1 MNGLTKLDAQVINQL
16 NRALI
21 GFDRMFDTVEQRAIN
36 TTGYPPH
43 NIVRLD
49 ENLYCIEMA
58 VAGFKKSE
66 VQVEVEDNTLTV
78 RGTSGTP
85 NESATREYLHRGLS
99 SRDFV
104 RSFPLAEHMVVNDA
118 KIENGVLTINIERI
132 VPEALKARVIDIVE
146 VK

>member
-1 MNGLTKLDAQVINQL
+1 MNGLTKLDAQVITQL

-21 GFDRMFDTVEQRAIN
+21 GFDRMFDGFEQRGA
-36 TTGYPPH
+36 TGYPPH
-43 NIVRLD
+43 NIVRLA

-66 VQVEVEDNTLTV
+66 VHVEVEDNTLTV
-78 RGTSGTP
+78 RGCSETS
-85 NESATREYLHRGLS
+85 EEAVTREYLYRGLS

-104 RSFPLAEHMVVNDA
+104 RSFPLAEHMVVKSA

-132 VPEALKARVIDIVE
+132 IPEALKARVIDIVE

>member
-21 GFDRMFDTVEQRAIN
+21 GFDRMFDGFEHRATN

-43 NIVRLD
+43 NIVRLA

-58 VAGFKKSE
+58 VAGFKKSD
-66 VQVEVEDNTLTV
+66 VQVEVEDTTLTV
-78 RGTSGTP
+78 RGTSETL
-85 NESATREYLHRGLS
+85 ESATREYLHRGLS

-104 RSFPLAEHMVVNDA
+104 RSFPLAEHMVVKDA

>member
-1 MNGLTKLDAQVINQL
+1 MNGLTKLDAQVITQL

-21 GFDRMFDTVEQRAIN
+21 GFDRMFDGFEQRGA
-36 TTGYPPH
+36 TGYPPH
-43 NIVRLD
+43 NIVRLE

-66 VQVEVEDNTLTV
+66 VHVEVEDNTLTV
-78 RGTSGTP
+78 RGCSETP
-85 NESATREYLHRGLS
+85 EEAVTREYLYRGLS

-104 RSFPLAEHMVVNDA
+104 RSFPLAEHMVVKSA
-118 KIENGVLTINIERI
+118 KIENGVLTINIERSI
-132 VPEALKARVIDIVE
+132 PEALKARVIDIVE

>member
-1 MNGLTKLDAQVINQL
+1 MNGLTKIDAAALAQL

-21 GFDRMFDTVEQRAIN
+21 GFDRMFDNFELRSLNA
-36 TTGYPPH
+36 TGYPPH

-58 VAGFKKSE
+58 VAGFKKSD

-78 RGTSGTP
+78 RGTSEVF
-85 NESATREYLHRGLS
+85 ESATREYLHRGLS

-104 RSFPLAEHMVVNDA
+104 RSFPLAEHMIVKDA

-132 VPEALKARVIDIVE
+132 IPDALKARVIDIVE

>member
-1 MNGLTKLDAQVINQL
+1 MNGLTKLDAHVISQL

-21 GFDRMFDTVEQRAIN
+21 GFDRMFDSVDQRAIN

-78 RGTSGTP
+78 RGTNETH
-85 NESATREYLHRGLS
+85 ESATREYLHRGLS
-99 SRDFV
+99 SRGFV
-104 RSFPLAEHMVVNDA
+104 RSFPLAEHMVVKDA
-118 KIENGVLTINIERI
+118 MIENGVLTINIERI
-132 VPEALKARVIDIVE
+132 IPEALKARVIDIVE

>member
-1 MNGLTKLDAQVINQL
+1 MNGLTKIDAQVINQL

-21 GFDRMFDTVEQRAIN
+21 GFDRMFDSVEQRSLS

-58 VAGFKKSE
+58 VAGFKKTE

-78 RGTSGTP
+78 RGTSETP
-85 NESATREYLHRGLS
+85 NESATREYLYRGLS
-99 SRDFV
+99 SRDFA
-104 RSFPLAEHMVVNDA
+104 RSFPLAEHMVVRDA

-132 VPEALKARVIDIVE
+132 IPEALKARVIDIVE

>member
-1 MNGLTKLDAQVINQL
+1 MNGLTKLDANVLNQL

-21 GFDRMFDTVEQRAIN
+21 GFDRMFDGFEQRTA
-36 TTGYPPH
+36 TGYPPH

-49 ENLYCIEMA
+49 ENIYCIEMA

-78 RGTSGTP
+78 RGCSETP
-85 NESATREYLHRGLS
+85 NEPATREYLYRGLS

-104 RSFPLAEHMVVNDA
+104 RSFPLAEHMVVKSA

-132 VPEALKARVIDIVE
+132 IPEALKARVIDIVE

>member
-1 MNGLTKLDAQVINQL
+1 MNGLTKIDAQVINQL

-21 GFDRMFDTVEQRAIN
+21 GFDRMFDIVEQRSLS

-58 VAGFKKSE
+58 VAGFKKTE

-78 RGTSGTP
+78 RGTSETP
-85 NESATREYLHRGLS
+85 NESATREYLYRGLS
-99 SRDFV
+99 SRDFA
-104 RSFPLAEHMVVNDA
+104 RSFPLAEHMVVRDA

-132 VPEALKARVIDIVE
+132 IPEALKARVIDIVE

>member
-1 MNGLTKLDAQVINQL
+1 MNGLTKIDAQVINQL

-21 GFDRMFDTVEQRAIN
+21 GFDRMFDIVEQRSLS

-78 RGTSGTP
+78 RGTSETP
-85 NESATREYLHRGLS
+85 NESATREYLYRGLS
-99 SRDFV
+99 SRDFA
-104 RSFPLAEHMVVNDA
+104 RSFPLAEHMVVRDA

-132 VPEALKARVIDIVE
+132 IPEALKARVIDIVE